1 MRDGYQKYWHQQ
13 SVSGSAINS
22 IKVAS
27 QQVRKCASLAE
38 LLFSVSNLFDRYIMN
53 ILVLIET
60 GSRPDPEC
68 FLLKPVTCYYVH
80 DHIIK
85 RDPMLY
91 TCYFAEIFVK
101 IPGVYYGIP
110 SPIFTCKIKTCL

>member
-1 MRDGYQKYWHQQ
+1 MHTYIFKL
-13 SVSGSAINS
+13 
-22 IKVAS
+22 
-27 QQVRKCASLAE
+27 KCWLRLCDK
-38 LLFSVSNLFDRYIMN
+38 LLFSVSNIFDRYIMN

>member
-1 MRDGYQKYWHQQ
+1 MIYIYYNNNYCCYTGIVSLVSIIIKKLCAFKCSSAYQ
-13 SVSGSAINS
+13 
-22 IKVAS
+22 
-27 QQVRKCASLAE
+27 